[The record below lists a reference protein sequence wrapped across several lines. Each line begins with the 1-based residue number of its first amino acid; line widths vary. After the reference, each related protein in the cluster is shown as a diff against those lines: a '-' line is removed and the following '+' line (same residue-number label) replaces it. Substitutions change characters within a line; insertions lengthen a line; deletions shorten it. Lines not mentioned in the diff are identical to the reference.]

1 MTKKSE
7 FYKCLESNARKT
19 EKQLDSLLP
28 VDSDNSVTN
37 AMRYAVLNGGKR
49 LRAFIVIEASKI
61 FSIPEQQALQ
71 AAAAPPEA
79 DPQNPHQPESHI
91 ALHSGSSGFPSLG
104 GIVCVLFQQPWF
116 VLG

>member
-1 MTKKSE
+1 M
-7 FYKCLESNARKT
+7 
-19 EKQLDSLLP
+19 
-28 VDSDNSVTN
+28 SV
-37 AMRYAVLNGGKR
+37 
-49 LRAFIVIEASKI
+49 KI
-61 FSIPEQQALQ
+61 FFDMDGVLVDFAGGAAEALQ

-104 GIVCVLFQQPWF
+104 DIVCVLFQQPWF